1 MDYKILE
8 SLKYTSTHEWVKI
21 EGKNAISGISDYAQ
35 HQLGDIVYVELPNI
49 GDTIGKGVTAGEIES
64 VKAVGEFIMPLTGK
78 VSDVNS
84 LISDNPEL
92 VNQSPYDEG
101 WLVKF
106 EISDNNEIKDL
117 ISPNEYTQIIESEE
131 K

>member
-1 MDYKILE
+1 
-8 SLKYTSTHEWVKI
+8 
-21 EGKNAISGISDYAQ
+21 
-35 HQLGDIVYVELPNI
+35 
-49 GDTIGKGVTAGEIES
+49 
-64 VKAVGEFIMPLTGK
+64 MPLTGK
-78 VSDVNS
+78 ISDVNP

-106 EISDNNEIKDL
+106 EISNNDEIKDL